1 MPRGDNGV
9 QSGTGGDN
17 PGRRGVNGTFR
28 YRSKRRR
35 YAPIRAGMAAP
46 SRALCEQADL
56 SFDSIY
62 RDLFED
68 VAHWVRALGAH
79 DADVEDLAQEVFI
92 IVRRKL
98 PGFDG
103 QNLGGFLY
111 RIIQRTVRDH
121 RRSVWCRH
129 LRGRPEPLS
138 ALDSMSPTGVDAVQ
152 RHEGRRLL
160 DAILA
165 RMSEKRRAAFILYE
179 IEGYSGEEIAR
190 IHGIPLK
197 TVWTRLHH
205 ARKAF
210 VRLVSDLPAEGGE

>member
-1 MPRGDNGV
+1 MTRGENGV
-9 QSGTGGDN
+9 QRGAAGEDPGT
-17 PGRRGVNGTFR
+17 RGLDRTLC
-28 YRSKRRR
+28 YHSKRRR
-35 YAPIRAGMAAP
+35 YTPIQAGIAPP
-46 SRALCEQADL
+46 SHALPEQTQL

-62 RDLFED
+62 RDLFDD

-79 DADVEDLAQEVFI
+79 DADVEDLTQEVFI
-92 IVRRKL
+92 ILRRKL

-121 RRSVWCRH
+121 RRSAWYRH
-129 LRGRPEPLS
+129 VRGRPEPLS
-138 ALDSMSPTGVDAVQ
+138 TLDSMSPTGVDAVQ

-165 RMSEKRRAAFILYE
+165 RMSEKRRTAFILFE
-179 IEGYSGEEIAR
+179 IEGYGGEEIAR

-205 ARKAF
+205 ARKDFLRIA
-210 VRLVSDLPAEGGE
+210 SDLPAEADE